1 MYVNVYI
8 YSNSNQCN
16 IVSKEICNIFNV
28 CKYYFFKT
36 RRRPFHCNTIWLL
49 QLSQSATCLSK
60 ERAISFKE
68 IFWVP
73 SLESGMVFLEEHAA
87 ALTFKE
93 CRIWLKQMQ
102 TPFMA
107 MSYGFQIKTS
117 YEIMQYSFE
126 QVSKSLKNVLY
137 TAWSIPF
144 NMSNAVDG
152 TECNI
157 VFGKYKVL
165 PFKKQVSR
173 KTNGRLNCFERK
185 SHWRKICC
193 IEGKVQS
200 VSQKLLKRKAVFSQ
214 KQTTPSFGLLL
225 VVHCLS

>member
-1 MYVNVYI
+1 
-8 YSNSNQCN
+8 
-16 IVSKEICNIFNV
+16 
-28 CKYYFFKT
+28 
-36 RRRPFHCNTIWLL
+36 
-49 QLSQSATCLSK
+49 
-60 ERAISFKE
+60 
-68 IFWVP
+68 
-73 SLESGMVFLEEHAA
+73 MVFLEEHAA

-93 CRIWLKQMQ
+93 CRIWLKQVQ

-157 VFGKYKVL
+157 IFGKYKVDA
-165 PFKKQVSR
+165 PFVQIFFSSKKFLKESFW
-173 KTNGRLNCFERK
+173 KTY
-185 SHWRKICC
+185 
-193 IEGKVQS
+193 
-200 VSQKLLKRKAVFSQ
+200 
-214 KQTTPSFGLLL
+214 
-225 VVHCLS
+225 